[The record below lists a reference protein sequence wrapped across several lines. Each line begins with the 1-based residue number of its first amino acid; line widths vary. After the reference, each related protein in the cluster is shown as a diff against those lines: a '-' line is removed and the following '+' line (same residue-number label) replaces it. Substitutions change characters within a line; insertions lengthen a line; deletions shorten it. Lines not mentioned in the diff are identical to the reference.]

1 MTFAWRRAAEAT
13 LPSTDVSAPP
23 AKSTSDA
30 RQAALRSL
38 PSVDKLAGDAID
50 AGAVAPSTAH
60 SMLVQAARAAID
72 SARAQIIDSNG
83 SISPPTTGHLLDRLA
98 ANLDALQ
105 RPVLAPVINASG
117 VILHTGLG
125 RAPLGPALTRAAASL
140 NGRYVPVEIDMDT
153 GRRGKRRRV
162 VEPAICALTGAQA
175 ATVVNNNA
183 AAILVTLGALAGG
196 REVIVSRGE
205 LVEIGG
211 SFRLPE
217 IIETGGAHLRE
228 VGTTNCTRAA
238 DYERAVSEH
247 VGAIMKVHPSNY
259 RVEGFAEEATL
270 EQLVAIGRAHDLPVV
285 HDIGSGV
292 LTEALRDA
300 FGVDEPTAERS
311 LALGADLVLF
321 SGDKLLGG
329 PQAGIIAGRAD
340 LISRIEGHPLMRAL
354 RVDKLTLSVLAE
366 TLAMLRDPQKW
377 EHSLPALR
385 LIRRPLDELR
395 RRAGQIA
402 ESLQSVAGFAAI
414 SVVDSEASVGG
425 GSAPGHAIPS
435 IAIRVQPSTISEGDL
450 CERLR
455 AGRPGVI
462 ARASDG
468 AVLLDL
474 RTVHDDE
481 FDALVAALREALG
494 TPLRPTGRSSIL
506 GPE

>member
-1 MTFAWRRAAEAT
+1 M
-13 LPSTDVSAPP
+13 
-23 AKSTSDA
+23 
-30 RQAALRSL
+30 
-38 PSVDKLAGDAID
+38 
-50 AGAVAPSTAH
+50 
-60 SMLVQAARAAID
+60 
-72 SARAQIIDSNG
+72 
-83 SISPPTTGHLLDRLA
+83 
-98 ANLDALQ
+98 
-105 RPVLAPVINASG
+105 
-117 VILHTGLG
+117 
-125 RAPLGPALTRAAASL
+125 
-140 NGRYVPVEIDMDT
+140 
-153 GRRGKRRRV
+153 
-162 VEPAICALTGAQA
+162 
-175 ATVVNNNA
+175 
-183 AAILVTLGALAGG
+183 
-196 REVIVSRGE
+196 
-205 LVEIGG
+205 
-211 SFRLPE
+211 
-217 IIETGGAHLRE
+217 
-228 VGTTNCTRAA
+228 
-238 DYERAVSEH
+238 RAV
-247 VGAIMKVHPSNY
+247 
-259 RVEGFAEEATL
+259 
-270 EQLVAIGRAHDLPVV
+270 
-285 HDIGSGV
+285 
-292 LTEALRDA
+292 
-300 FGVDEPTAERS
+300 
-311 LALGADLVLF
+311 
-321 SGDKLLGG
+321 
-329 PQAGIIAGRAD
+329 
-340 LISRIEGHPLMRAL
+340 

-395 RRAGQIA
+395 LRAGQIA